1 MERGEVKGRILI
13 WDMHMYDRV
22 HEQEKCNTVNCT
34 SVCANIT
41 AVRLSG
47 VTLTTT
53 LNCDMRD
60 RQQRT
65 TYSCEIKP
73 SLSPCPHSL
82 PEPYLIT
89 ET

>member
-1 MERGEVKGRILI
+1 
-13 WDMHMYDRV
+13 MYDRV

-60 RQQRT
+60 MQQRT